1 MRRFLQTMVLTAIA
15 SGTLLAQDSA
25 QLDRCLDKANTQLAM
40 NSCANEEVLRVD
52 AELKGLE
59 QKLALAAR
67 TEPGASDKIEAVAK
81 AWIAYR
87 DAYLEAMYP
96 AKDKQ
101 AAYGS
106 IFRMEIGLLRAKLA
120 RRQIQALRELL
131 KQYE

>member
-1 MRRFLQTMVLTAIA
+1 MRLILPAVILAAIA
-15 SGTLLAQDSA
+15 SPTLIAQDSG
-25 QLDRCLDKANTQLAM
+25 QLDRCMDKANTQLAM
-40 NSCANEEVLRVD
+40 NFCAKEEVLRVE
-52 AELKGLE
+52 AELKSLQ
-59 QKLALAAR
+59 QKLTLAAR
-67 TEPGASDKIEAVAK
+67 KEPRAIDKIGAAAR

-106 IFRMEIGLLRAKLA
+106 IFPMEFGLLHAKLT
-120 RRQIQALRELL
+120 RQHIEALKELL

>member
-1 MRRFLQTMVLTAIA
+1 M
-15 SGTLLAQDSA
+15 
-25 QLDRCLDKANTQLAM
+25 DKANTQSEM
-40 NSCANEEVLRVD
+40 NSCANEEVLRVE
-52 AELKGLE
+52 AELKDLQ

-67 TEPGASDKIEAVAK
+67 KEAGAIDKIGAAAR
-81 AWIAYR
+81 AWITYR

-106 IFRMEIGLLRAKLA
+106 IFPMEIGLLRAKLT
-120 RRQIQALRELL
+120 REQIRALSELL

>member
-1 MRRFLQTMVLTAIA
+1 MVLTAIA
-15 SGTLLAQDSA
+15 PGTLLAQDSGK
-25 QLDRCLDKANTQLAM
+25 LDRCMEKAKTQLAM
-40 NSCANEEVLRVD
+40 NSCANEEALRVE
-52 AELKGLE
+52 AELKDLQ
-59 QKLALAAR
+59 QKLTLAAR
-67 TEPGASDKIEAVAK
+67 KEPGAIDKIGAAAR

-106 IFRMEIGLLRAKLA
+106 IFPMEIGLLRGKLA
-120 RRQIQALRELL
+120 RQQIQALRELL

>member
-1 MRRFLQTMVLTAIA
+1 MARVLPTMVLTAIA
-15 SGTLLAQDSA
+15 SGSLLAQDSG
-25 QLDRCLDKANTQLAM
+25 QLDRCMDKAITQLAM
-40 NSCANEEVLRVD
+40 NSCANEEALRVE
-52 AELKGLE
+52 AELKGLQ

-67 TEPGASDKIEAVAK
+67 KEPGAIDKIGAA
-81 AWIAYR
+81 ARTWIAYR

-106 IFRMEIGLLRAKLA
+106 IFPMEFGLLRAKLT
-120 RRQIQALRELL
+120 RRQIEALRELL